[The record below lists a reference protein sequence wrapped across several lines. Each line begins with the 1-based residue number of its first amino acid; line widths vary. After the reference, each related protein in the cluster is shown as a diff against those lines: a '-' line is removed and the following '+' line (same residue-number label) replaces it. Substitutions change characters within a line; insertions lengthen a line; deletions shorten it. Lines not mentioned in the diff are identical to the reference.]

1 MRYIIVS
8 MSRDNKTHFYKLPKR
23 NIAVSPAKET
33 NYNLPMAFPQNKNN
47 NISVPNNQSL
57 SSGSFFQ
64 SIKDGFATS
73 IGFNIADRA
82 VSSIFGNRKVDVVHT
97 TDQCSN
103 ITLEYN
109 KLLEKGDI
117 IPEYLKTQYEKCN
130 RIV

>member
-1 MRYIIVS
+1 

-23 NIAVSPAKET
+23 NIGVSSTKET

-47 NISVPNNQSL
+47 NISVPNNQSI
-57 SSGSFFQ
+57 SSNSFFQ

-97 TDQCSN
+97 NSVTDPCPN
-103 ITLEYN
+103 IALEYN
-109 KLLEKGDI
+109 KLLEKGDV
-117 IPEYLKTQYEKCN
+117 IPDYLKNQYEKCN